1 MNLSPLYTQMNILLL
16 TVVKWYSRPHP
27 TIDVSV
33 NKSFLPHFR
42 PVLTELVNILT
53 ATDSD
58 SGVMRITTY
67 NLLSRLLHD
76 FGAGLHSTREAKFL
90 ETIVKVASWDIASLS
105 SSTTLP
111 SLTVP
116 LHDQLN

>member
-1 MNLSPLYTQMNILLL
+1 MNILLL
-16 TVVKWYSRPHP
+16 TVIKWYSHPHP

-58 SGVMRITTY
+58 SGVRISTY
-67 NLLSRLLHD
+67 NLLSHLLHD
-76 FGAGLHSTREAKFL
+76 FGAGLHSTREVKLL
-90 ETIVKVASWDIASLS
+90 ETIVKVASSDIASLS
-105 SSTTLP
+105 SPTTLP
-111 SLTVP
+111 SLIVP
-116 LHDQLN
+116 LHDKLN